1 MEVELCCLQT
11 VSWTQ
16 PSPLI
21 TWHQKQCLWSW
32 LVDEW
37 KHSYLNVQIFSFF
50 WDRVYLCNSSSC
62 SQSSLSWISKAFRV
76 LSSRGNNTEILNV
89 LVGQCLVEVV
99 NAWPC
104 HNRSLW
110 LLNCRVTTA
119 VTKCWCDYFW
129 HSIWEK
135 IQVRKRHQKHSTRNG
150 KVSCWIYFHN
160 FFFSYRPFS
169 QTYHCP

>member
-1 MEVELCCLQT
+1 MSENT
-11 VSWTQ
+11 VI
-16 PSPLI
+16 LMFRF
-21 TWHQKQCLWSW
+21 
-32 LVDEW
+32 
-37 KHSYLNVQIFSFF
+37 FSFF

-76 LSSRGNNTEILNV
+76 LSSRGNNTETLNV
-89 LVGQCLVEVV
+89 LIGQCLVEVV

-160 FFFSYRPFS
+160 FFLAIGHLVKLIIALKSVHSGIIS
-169 QTYHCP
+169 QNFDV